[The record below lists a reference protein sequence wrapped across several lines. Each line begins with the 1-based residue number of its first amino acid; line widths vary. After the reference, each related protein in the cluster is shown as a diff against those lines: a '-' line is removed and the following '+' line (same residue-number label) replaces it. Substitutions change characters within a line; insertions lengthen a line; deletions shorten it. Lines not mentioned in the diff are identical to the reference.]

1 MLTFSQLL
9 ALLAHEPVA
18 LWGDWMRAFAASGRC
33 DDYQGFSPAL
43 RSAVGDLT
51 IEARVTPQ
59 TQRAVAQ
66 RSGAI
71 AVIPVQG
78 IITAKPTMWEPYGF
92 TMSVQSLVAATRAAV
107 NDPEVKSVVWDM
119 NTPGG
124 STSGVAEGHA
134 DLMALRGKKPITAQ
148 VNYMSASAG
157 YWLASAADEIASAPS
172 AVTGSVGA
180 YMMHMDVSKAMTDAG
195 MQATFIHAGRD
206 KVLGNEFE
214 PLSDEGRSYYQG
226 LVDNAYASFTADV
239 ATGRNMSTD
248 IVRGESFGM
257 GRILTADAAKRA
269 GMIDVIRTMDQ
280 TLAAYGATTSTG
292 DRQRR
297 ALSLQ
302 LLELE

>member
-9 ALLAHEPVA
+9 TLLALEPVA
-18 LWGDWMRAFAASGRC
+18 LWGDWLRAFAASGRW
-33 DDYQGFSPAL
+33 DSLAGLP
-43 RSAVGDLT
+43 
-51 IEARVTPQ
+51 IEARVAPQ

-66 RSGAI
+66 RAGAI

-92 TMSVQSLVAATRAAV
+92 TMSVQSLVSATRAAV

-214 PLSDEGRSYYQG
+214 PLSDEGRAYYQG
-226 LVDNAYASFTADV
+226 LVDNAYASFTGDV

>member
-18 LWGDWMRAFAASGRC
+18 LWGDWLRAFAASGRW
-33 DDYQGFSPAL
+33 DTMAGLP
-43 RSAVGDLT
+43 

-78 IITAKPTMWEPYGF
+78 IITAKPTMWEHYGF

-214 PLSDEGRSYYQG
+214 PLSDEGRAYYQG
-226 LVDNAYASFTADV
+226 LVDNAYASFTGDV